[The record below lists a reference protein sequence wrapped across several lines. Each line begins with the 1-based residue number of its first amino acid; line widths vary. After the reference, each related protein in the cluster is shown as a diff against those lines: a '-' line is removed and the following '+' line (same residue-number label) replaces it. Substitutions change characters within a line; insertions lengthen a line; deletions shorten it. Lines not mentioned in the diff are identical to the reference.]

1 MSKHA
6 LYGNGNIMHEKPFF
20 DVASGKLIYDSIA
33 FSLCFDRL
41 QMNTYTWI
49 CWYIYY
55 TIIYI
60 L

>member
-41 QMNTYTWI
+41 QMNTYT
-49 CWYIYY
+49 
-55 TIIYI
+55 
-60 L
+60 